1 MNFAKLAEGHKE
13 NLRESKMTSQATVY
27 RILIAAPNDVI
38 AEQRAIQEMI
48 SSWNTK
54 YSAKMKAVFLPVLLE
69 AQMVQ
74 EMNDRPQVLLKNQVI
89 KDCDILIGIFWT
101 RIGPD
106 AALAE
111 SITIKVINDF
121 LKSGKAVMIY
131 LSSAPAVPGS
141 VDLKQYG
148 ILMKFMDEFLKQG
161 LVINYDSIGDFR
173 EKISMQIISNMLKIH
188 KTPEVE
194 IRRDPDEAAKKA
206 LHEMLS
212 NRFYDLIERYK
223 LNWTSEKN
231 IKPLNLDDG
240 RKIVVDLAR
249 EIASLKETLAKIFS
263 KELIERIDLAIYNL
277 KILQKH
283 RLYFDGKSY
292 NEFWIL
298 GDEIF
303 TSLDA
308 ITGELRKDLH
318 IPKIDDNMKN
328 ILIELSKIKD
338 KSFEPM
344 PSDVIAKKLGLSIT
358 EINFY
363 LRNLLKIGFISHI
376 LTIGSPTKYF
386 LRNAGRRFLVEKDI
400 E

>member
-1 MNFAKLAEGHKE
+1 
-13 NLRESKMTSQATVY
+13 
-27 RILIAAPNDVI
+27 
-38 AEQRAIQEMI
+38 
-48 SSWNTK
+48 
-54 YSAKMKAVFLPVLLE
+54 MKAVFLPVLLE
-69 AQMVQ
+69 TQMVQ
-74 EMNDRPQVLLKNQVI
+74 EMNDRPLALLKNQII

-101 RIGPD
+101 RIGTD

-111 SITIKVINDF
+111 SITIKVIKDF
-121 LKSGKAVMIY
+121 LKSGKVVMIY

-173 EKISMQIISNMLKIH
+173 EKLSTQIISNMLKID

-194 IRRDPDEAAKKA
+194 IRRDPDETAKKA
-206 LHEMLS
+206 LHDMIS

-240 RKIVVDLAR
+240 RKIIIDLSR
-249 EIASLKETLAKIFS
+249 EIVSLKETLAKIFS
-263 KELIERIDLAIYNL
+263 KELIEQIDLAVYNL

-292 NEFWIL
+292 NEFWML

-308 ITGELRKDLH
+308 ITGELRKALH
-318 IPKIDDNMKN
+318 VTKIDDNMKT
-328 ILIELSKIKD
+328 ILVELSKIKD
-338 KSFEPM
+338 KSLEPM
-344 PSDVIAKKLGLSIT
+344 PSDVIAKKLGLSIA

-376 LTIGSPTKYF
+376 LTIGSPTKYL
-386 LRNAGRRFLVEKDI
+386 LRDAGRRFLVEKDI
-400 E
+400 K

>member
-1 MNFAKLAEGHKE
+1 
-13 NLRESKMTSQATVY
+13 MTTQATVY
-27 RILIAAPNDVI
+27 RILIAAPDDVI
-38 AEQRAIQEMI
+38 AERRAIQEMI
-48 SSWNTK
+48 SSWNTN

-69 AQMVQ
+69 PQMVQ
-74 EMNDRPQVLLKNQVI
+74 GMSDIPQALLKNQII

-101 RIGPD
+101 RIGTD
-106 AALAE
+106 AALEE
-111 SITIKVINDF
+111 SIAIKVIKDF
-121 LKSGKAVMIY
+121 LKSGKIVMIY
-131 LSSAPAVPGS
+131 LSSAPSVPGS

-148 ILMKFMDEFLKQG
+148 ILMKFMDEFLQQG
-161 LVINYDSIGDFR
+161 LVIHYDSIGDFR
-173 EKISMQIISNMLKIH
+173 KKLSTQFFSNMLKSH

-194 IRRDPDEAAKKA
+194 IRKDPDETAKKA
-206 LHEMLS
+206 LHDMMS

-240 RKIVVDLAR
+240 RKIIIDFAR
-249 EIASLKETLAKIFS
+249 EMVSLKETLAKIFS
-263 KELIERIDLAIYNL
+263 KELIEQIDLTVYNL
-277 KILQKH
+277 NILQKH

-303 TSLDA
+303 MSLDA

-318 IPKIDDNMKN
+318 MPKIDDNMKN

-338 KSFEPM
+338 KSLEPM
-344 PSDVIAKKLGLSIT
+344 SSDAIAKKLDLSIT

-363 LRNLLKIGFISHI
+363 LSNLLKVGFISHI
-376 LTIGSPTKYF
+376 LTVGSPTKYL
-386 LRNAGRRFLVEKDI
+386 LRDAGRRFLMEKDI
-400 E
+400 K